1 MGFFQNTKERTLG
14 HAVSI
19 TESKLSL
26 EEKGK
31 LGGAVTNKKSIGGN
45 WELEIEQFFHGLS
58 CGGLSLAEL
67 LPGEGT
73 FPSSSKG

>member
-14 HAVSI
+14 HAGSI

-45 WELEIEQFFHGLS
+45 
-58 CGGLSLAEL
+58 
-67 LPGEGT
+67 
-73 FPSSSKG
+73 